1 MIEYIVAASLLLAIG
16 IFSYISIKTL
26 NISL

>member
-1 MIEYIVAASLLLAIG
+1 MIEYVVAASLLLAIG
-16 IFSYISIKTL
+16 VFSYISLKTL